1 MDEKT
6 GKFQAFDDDY
16 LKASILPENVK
27 RILKL
32 QNERKTL
39 QKLPQFP
46 DAELVRSLNERAAS
60 AMRLEE

>member
-1 MDEKT
+1 
-6 GKFQAFDDDY
+6 
-16 LKASILPENVK
+16 LPENVE

-32 QNERKTL
+32 QDERKTL

-46 DAELVRSLNERAAS
+46 DADLVRSLNERAAS